1 MDKILRENQPKSLLR
16 ILQEK
21 NEYISAP
28 CNGNGTCGKCIVRYK
43 IGATEP
49 TKQDREFLS
58 EKQLEQ
64 GYRLACQS
72 YPMGEYVVEIPE
84 QEEMIEV
91 LSQWENQRT
100 EEIPKNTA
108 EDFAKACKT
117 ADGEGFTETRTP
129 ADVKASSGIQNKE
142 TVEGTA
148 EKTKN
153 AIYGICIDIGTT
165 TLAALLVNLKTEAD
179 CQTAVSVNHQRTYG
193 ADVLSRI
200 DTSNNGKKWE
210 IQRCIRQDLQKLIR
224 ELFQKEK
231 ITEQQIQKIVI
242 AGNTTMCHLLRGFS
256 CETLGVAPFLPVD
269 LSWMEGS
276 AADFLGMKELDT
288 KVVILPG
295 ISAFVGADIMAGIAK
310 MNMHRSEGYH
320 LLLDIGTNG
329 EMVLGNCRH
338 MYVTS
343 TSAGPAFEGGNISCG
358 MASIPGVI
366 SHVFMEKTGKA
377 GFQVIG
383 ETDGENKKQQAIG
396 ICGTGMIDLV
406 YELRE
411 HQMIDEHGTYSDP
424 YFDTGYE
431 LAGKVRFTQNDMR
444 ELQMA
449 KAAIR
454 AGVDILV
461 KKAGIT
467 FDEVDDCYLAG
478 GFGTKIDI
486 KKAAGI
492 GLIPKELEMKTI
504 PAGNTVLAGTK
515 EVLLGRI
522 SKEELEKI
530 QTMADV
536 INLAEE
542 NDFEEMYL
550 SYMDF

>member
-1 MDKILRENQPKSLLR
+1 MLICYFFKVKEKMIIDRSKQQKNLLEM
-16 ILQEK
+16 LQEK

-28 CNGNGTCGKCIVRYK
+28 CNGNGICGKCIVRYK
-43 IGATEP
+43 SGATEP

-72 YPMGEYVVEIPE
+72 YPTEEYKVEIPE
-84 QEEMIEV
+84 LEETIEV

-100 EEIPKNTA
+100 EEILKNTA
-108 EDFAKACKT
+108 
-117 ADGEGFTETRTP
+117 
-129 ADVKASSGIQNKE
+129 
-142 TVEGTA
+142 EGTA
-148 EKTKN
+148 EKTEN
-153 AIYGICIDIGTT
+153 ALYGICIDIGTT
-165 TLAALLVNLKTEAD
+165 TLAALLVNLETEAD
-179 CQTAVSVNHQRTYG
+179 CQTAVSVNHQRAYG
-193 ADVLSRI
+193 SDVLSRI
-200 DTSNNGKKWE
+200 SASNGGKKWE

-224 ELFQKEK
+224 ELLQKEK
-231 ITEQQIQKIVI
+231 ITEQQIQRIVI

-366 SHVFMEKTGKA
+366 SHVFMEETGKA

-411 HQMIDEHGTYSDP
+411 HQMIDEHGTYSDL
-424 YFDTGYE
+424 YFDTGYK
-431 LAGKVRFTQNDMR
+431 LAEKVKFTQNDIR

-467 FDEVDDCYLAG
+467 FDEVDNCYLAG

-530 QTMADV
+530 QTMAEV

-542 NDFEEMYL
+542 NDFEELYL

>member
-1 MDKILRENQPKSLLR
+1 MLICCFFKVKEKMIIDRSKQQKNLLEM
-16 ILQEK
+16 LQEK

-28 CNGNGTCGKCIVRYK
+28 CNGNGICGKCIVRYK
-43 IGATEP
+43 SGATEP

-72 YPMGEYVVEIPE
+72 YPTEEYKVEIPE
-84 QEEMIEV
+84 LEETIEV

-100 EEIPKNTA
+100 EEILKNTA
-108 EDFAKACKT
+108 
-117 ADGEGFTETRTP
+117 
-129 ADVKASSGIQNKE
+129 
-142 TVEGTA
+142 EGTA
-148 EKTKN
+148 EKTEN
-153 AIYGICIDIGTT
+153 ALYGICIDIGTT
-165 TLAALLVNLKTEAD
+165 TLAALLVNLETEAD
-179 CQTAVSVNHQRTYG
+179 CQTAVSVNHQRAYG
-193 ADVLSRI
+193 SDVLSRI
-200 DTSNNGKKWE
+200 SASNGGKKWE

-224 ELFQKEK
+224 ELLQKEK
-231 ITEQQIQKIVI
+231 ITEQQIQRIVI

-366 SHVFMEKTGKA
+366 SHVFMEETGKA

-383 ETDGENKKQQAIG
+383 EADGENKKKQQAIG

-406 YELRE
+406 YELRK
-411 HQMIDEHGTYSDP
+411 HQMIDEHGTYSDL

-431 LAGKVRFTQNDMR
+431 LAGKVKFTQNDIR
-444 ELQMA
+444 EIQMA

-461 KKAGIT
+461 KKAGIA

-486 KKAAGI
+486 TKAAGI
-492 GLIPKELEMKTI
+492 GLIPKELEVKTI
-504 PAGNTVLAGTK
+504 PVGNTVLAGTK

-522 SKEELEKI
+522 SKDELEKI

>member
-1 MDKILRENQPKSLLR
+1 MIIDRSKQQKNLLEM
-16 ILQEK
+16 LQEK

-28 CNGNGTCGKCIVRYK
+28 CNGNGICGKCIVRYK
-43 IGATEP
+43 RGATEP
-49 TKQDREFLS
+49 TRRDREVFS
-58 EKQLEQ
+58 EKQLED

-72 YPMGEYVVEIPE
+72 HPVGAYEVELPE
-84 QEEMIEV
+84 SEETIEV
-91 LSQWENQRT
+91 LSEWEKQQKPDT
-100 EEIPKNTA
+100 EGLTEADTQTPAEAKTSGGIQDKNTA
-108 EDFAKACKT
+108 
-117 ADGEGFTETRTP
+117 
-129 ADVKASSGIQNKE
+129 
-142 TVEGTA
+142 EGTA
-148 EKTKN
+148 EKTEN

-165 TLAALLVNLKTEAD
+165 TLAALLVNLETEAD
-179 CQTAVSVNHQRTYG
+179 CQTAVSVNHQRAYG
-193 ADVLSRI
+193 SDVLSRI
-200 DTSNNGKKWE
+200 SASNSGKKWE

-224 ELFQKEK
+224 ELLQKEK
-231 ITEQQIQKIVI
+231 ITEQQIQRIVI

-366 SHVFMEKTGKA
+366 SHVFMEETGKA

-411 HQMIDEHGTYSDP
+411 HQMIDEHGTYSDL

-431 LAGKVRFTQNDMR
+431 LAEKVKFTQNDIR

-449 KAAIR
+449 KAAIAVGQKTLLKA
-454 AGVDILV
+454 AGMEAWQV
-461 KKAGIT
+461 KK
-467 FDEVDDCYLAG
+467 VYLAG
-478 GFGTKIDI
+478 GMGTFLNVRAAVETGLVEKSFLPVA
-486 KKAAGI
+486 KAG
-492 GLIPKELEMKTI
+492 
-504 PAGNTVLAGTK
+504 GNTSLQGAVSYLKKTGQ
-515 EVLLGRI
+515 EQI
-522 SKEELEKI
+522 LEKDKLKEI
-530 QTMADV
+530 TEKMQVLMLADMPDFADAYISHMA
-536 INLAEE
+536 LTEFKA
-542 NDFEEMYL
+542 
-550 SYMDF
+550 

>member
-1 MDKILRENQPKSLLR
+1 MLICCFFKVKEKMIIDRSKQQKNLLEM
-16 ILQEK
+16 LQEK

-28 CNGNGTCGKCIVRYK
+28 CNGNGICGKCIVRYK
-43 IGATEP
+43 RGATEP
-49 TKQDREFLS
+49 TRRDREVFS
-58 EKQLEQ
+58 EKQLKD

-72 YPMGEYVVEIPE
+72 HPVGAYEVELPE
-84 QEEMIEV
+84 SEETIEV
-91 LSQWENQRT
+91 LSEWEKQQKPDT
-100 EEIPKNTA
+100 EGLTEADTQTPAEAKTSGGIQDKNTA
-108 EDFAKACKT
+108 
-117 ADGEGFTETRTP
+117 
-129 ADVKASSGIQNKE
+129 
-142 TVEGTA
+142 EGTA
-148 EKTKN
+148 EKTEN
-153 AIYGICIDIGTT
+153 ALYGICIDIGTT
-165 TLAALLVNLKTEAD
+165 TLAALLVNLETEAD
-179 CQTAVSVNHQRTYG
+179 CQTAVSVNHQRAYG
-193 ADVLSRI
+193 SDVLSRI
-200 DTSNNGKKWE
+200 SASNSGKKWE

-224 ELFQKEK
+224 ELLQKEK
-231 ITEQQIQKIVI
+231 ITEQQIQRIVI

-276 AADFLGMKELDT
+276 AADFLGMKELET

-310 MNMHRSEGYH
+310 MNMHRSEGYY

-329 EMVLGNCRH
+329 EMVLGNCHH

-366 SHVFMEKTGKA
+366 SHVFMEETGKT

-383 ETDGENKKQQAIG
+383 EADGENKKKQQAIG

-406 YELRE
+406 YELRK
-411 HQMIDEHGTYSDP
+411 HQMIDEHGTYSDL

-431 LAGKVRFTQNDMR
+431 LAGKVKFTQNDIR
-444 ELQMA
+444 EIQIA

-461 KKAGIT
+461 KKAGIA
-467 FDEVDDCYLAG
+467 FDEVDNCYLAG

-486 KKAAGI
+486 TKAAGI

-504 PAGNTVLAGTK
+504 PVGNTVLAGTK

-522 SKEELEKI
+522 SKDELEKI

-542 NDFEEMYL
+542 NDFEELYL

>member
-1 MDKILRENQPKSLLR
+1 MLICCFFKVKEKMIIDRSKQQKNLLEM
-16 ILQEK
+16 LQEK

-28 CNGNGTCGKCIVRYK
+28 CNGNGICGKCIVRYK
-43 IGATEP
+43 SGATEP

-72 YPMGEYVVEIPE
+72 YPTEEYKVEIPE
-84 QEEMIEV
+84 LEETIEV

-100 EEIPKNTA
+100 EEILKNTA
-108 EDFAKACKT
+108 
-117 ADGEGFTETRTP
+117 
-129 ADVKASSGIQNKE
+129 
-142 TVEGTA
+142 EGTA
-148 EKTKN
+148 EKTEN
-153 AIYGICIDIGTT
+153 ALYGICIDIGTT
-165 TLAALLVNLKTEAD
+165 TLAALLVNLETEAD
-179 CQTAVSVNHQRTYG
+179 CQTAVSVNHQRAYG
-193 ADVLSRI
+193 SDVLSRI
-200 DTSNNGKKWE
+200 SASNGGKKWE

-224 ELFQKEK
+224 ELLQKEK
-231 ITEQQIQKIVI
+231 ITEQQIQRIVI

-358 MASIPGVI
+358 MAGIPGVI
-366 SHVFMEKTGKA
+366 SHVFMEETGKA

-383 ETDGENKKQQAIG
+383 EADGENKKQQAIG

-411 HQMIDEHGTYSDP
+411 HQMIDEHGTYSDL

-431 LAGKVRFTQNDMR
+431 LAEKVKFTQNDIR

-467 FDEVDDCYLAG
+467 FDEVDNCYLAG

-515 EVLLGRI
+515 EVLLSRI

>member
-1 MDKILRENQPKSLLR
+1 MLICCFFKVKEKMIIDRSKQQKNLLEM
-16 ILQEK
+16 LQEK

-28 CNGNGTCGKCIVRYK
+28 CNGNGICGKCIVRYK
-43 IGATEP
+43 SGATEP

-72 YPMGEYVVEIPE
+72 YPTEEYKVEIPE
-84 QEEMIEV
+84 LEETIEV

-100 EEIPKNTA
+100 EEILKNTA
-108 EDFAKACKT
+108 
-117 ADGEGFTETRTP
+117 
-129 ADVKASSGIQNKE
+129 
-142 TVEGTA
+142 EGTA
-148 EKTKN
+148 EKTEN
-153 AIYGICIDIGTT
+153 ALYGICIDIGTT
-165 TLAALLVNLKTEAD
+165 TLAALLVNLETEAD
-179 CQTAVSVNHQRTYG
+179 CQTAVSVNHQRAYG
-193 ADVLSRI
+193 SDVLSRI
-200 DTSNNGKKWE
+200 SASNGGKKWE

-224 ELFQKEK
+224 ELLQKEK
-231 ITEQQIQKIVI
+231 ITEQQIQRIVI

-276 AADFLGMKELDT
+276 AAEFSGMKEWDA

-366 SHVFMEKTGKA
+366 SHVFMEETGKA

-411 HQMIDEHGTYSDP
+411 HQMIDEHGTYSDL

-431 LAGKVRFTQNDMR
+431 LAEKVKFTQNDIR

-467 FDEVDDCYLAG
+467 FDEVDNCYLAG

-492 GLIPKELEMKTI
+492 GLIPKELEVKTI

-530 QTMADV
+530 QTMAEV

-542 NDFEEMYL
+542 NDFEELYL

>member
-1 MDKILRENQPKSLLR
+1 MDRILRENQPKSLLR

-28 CNGNGTCGKCIVRYK
+28 CNGNGTCGKCVVRFQS
-43 IGATEP
+43 GATEP
-49 TKQDREFLS
+49 SVRDREIFS
-58 EKQLEQ
+58 EKQLEE

-72 YPMGEYVVEIPE
+72 YPTGVYEIEIP
-84 QEEMIEV
+84 QKEEEIEV
-91 LSQWENQRT
+91 LSGWEEK
-100 EEIPKNTA
+100 EETLRECRKA
-108 EDFAKACKT
+108 ENSTHGRNC
-117 ADGEGFTETRTP
+117 
-129 ADVKASSGIQNKE
+129 
-142 TVEGTA
+142 A
-148 EKTKN
+148 ERSEQ
-153 AIYGICIDIGTT
+153 AGYGICIDIGTT

-179 CQTAVSVNHQRTYG
+179 CQTAVSVNHQRAYG
-193 ADVLSRI
+193 SDVLSRI
-200 DTSNNGKKWE
+200 AASNGGKKWE

-224 ELFQKEK
+224 ELLQKEK
-231 ITEQQIQKIVI
+231 ITEQQIQRIVI

-366 SHVFMEKTGKA
+366 SHVFMEETGKA

-383 ETDGENKKQQAIG
+383 ETEGENQKKQQAIG
-396 ICGTGMIDLV
+396 ICGTGMIDLA
-406 YELRE
+406 YELRK

-542 NDFEEMYL
+542 NDFEELYL

>member
-1 MDKILRENQPKSLLR
+1 MLICCFFKVKEKMIIDRSKQQKNLLEM
-16 ILQEK
+16 LQEK

-28 CNGNGTCGKCIVRYK
+28 CNGNGICGKCIVRYK
-43 IGATEP
+43 SGATEP

-72 YPMGEYVVEIPE
+72 YPTEEYKVEIPE
-84 QEEMIEV
+84 LEETIEV

-100 EEIPKNTA
+100 EEILKNTA
-108 EDFAKACKT
+108 
-117 ADGEGFTETRTP
+117 
-129 ADVKASSGIQNKE
+129 
-142 TVEGTA
+142 EGTA
-148 EKTKN
+148 EKTEN
-153 AIYGICIDIGTT
+153 ALYGICIDIGTT
-165 TLAALLVNLKTEAD
+165 TLAALLVNLETEAD
-179 CQTAVSVNHQRTYG
+179 CQTAVSVNHQRAYG
-193 ADVLSRI
+193 SDVLSRI
-200 DTSNNGKKWE
+200 SASNSGKKWE

-224 ELFQKEK
+224 ELLQKEK
-231 ITEQQIQKIVI
+231 ITEQQIKRIVI

-358 MASIPGVI
+358 MAGIPGVI
-366 SHVFMEKTGKA
+366 SHVFMEETGKA

-383 ETDGENKKQQAIG
+383 EADGENKKKQQAIG

-406 YELRE
+406 YELRK
-411 HQMIDEHGTYSDP
+411 HQMIDEHGTYSDL

-431 LAGKVRFTQNDMR
+431 LAEKVKFTQNDIR

-461 KKAGIT
+461 KKAGIA
-467 FDEVDDCYLAG
+467 FDEVDNCYLAG

-515 EVLLGRI
+515 EVLLSRI

-542 NDFEEMYL
+542 NDFEELYL

>member
-1 MDKILRENQPKSLLR
+1 MLICCFFKVKEKMIIDRSKQQKNLLEM
-16 ILQEK
+16 LQEK

-28 CNGNGTCGKCIVRYK
+28 CNGNGICGKCIVRYK
-43 IGATEP
+43 SGATEP

-72 YPMGEYVVEIPE
+72 YPTEEYKVEIPE
-84 QEEMIEV
+84 LEETIEV

-100 EEIPKNTA
+100 EEILKNTA
-108 EDFAKACKT
+108 
-117 ADGEGFTETRTP
+117 
-129 ADVKASSGIQNKE
+129 
-142 TVEGTA
+142 EGTA
-148 EKTKN
+148 EKTEN

-193 ADVLSRI
+193 ADVISRI
-200 DTSNNGKKWE
+200 DASNNGKKWE
-210 IQRCIRQDLQKLIR
+210 MQRCIRQDLQKLVG
-224 ELFQKEK
+224 ELAEKEG
-231 ITEQQIQKIVI
+231 IHVAQIQRIVI

-358 MASIPGVI
+358 MAGIPGVI
-366 SHVFMEKTGKA
+366 SHVFMEETGKA

-383 ETDGENKKQQAIG
+383 EADGENKKKQQAIG

-406 YELRE
+406 YELRK
-411 HQMIDEHGTYSDP
+411 HQMIDEHGTYSDL

-431 LAGKVRFTQNDMR
+431 LAGKVKFTQNDIR
-444 ELQMA
+444 EIQMA

-461 KKAGIT
+461 KKAGIA

-486 KKAAGI
+486 TKAAGI
-492 GLIPKELEMKTI
+492 GLIPKELEVKTI
-504 PAGNTVLAGTK
+504 PVGNTVLAGTK
-515 EVLLGRI
+515 EVFLGRI

-542 NDFEEMYL
+542 NDFEELYL

>member
-1 MDKILRENQPKSLLR
+1 MIIDRSKQQKNLLEM
-16 ILQEK
+16 LQEK

-28 CNGNGTCGKCIVRYK
+28 CNGNGICGKCIVRYK
-43 IGATEP
+43 SGATEP

-72 YPMGEYVVEIPE
+72 YPTEEYKVEIPE
-84 QEEMIEV
+84 LEETIEV

-100 EEIPKNTA
+100 EEILKNTA
-108 EDFAKACKT
+108 
-117 ADGEGFTETRTP
+117 
-129 ADVKASSGIQNKE
+129 
-142 TVEGTA
+142 EGTA
-148 EKTKN
+148 EKTEN
-153 AIYGICIDIGTT
+153 ALYGICIDIGTT
-165 TLAALLVNLKTEAD
+165 TLAALLVNLETEAD
-179 CQTAVSVNHQRTYG
+179 CQTAVSVNHQRAYG
-193 ADVLSRI
+193 SDVLSRI
-200 DTSNNGKKWE
+200 SASNSGKKWE

-224 ELFQKEK
+224 ELLQKEK
-231 ITEQQIQKIVI
+231 ITEQQIQRIVI

-366 SHVFMEKTGKA
+366 SHVFMEETGKA

-411 HQMIDEHGTYSDP
+411 HQMIDEHGTYSDL

-431 LAGKVRFTQNDMR
+431 LAEKVKFTQNDIR

-461 KKAGIT
+461 KKAGIA
-467 FDEVDDCYLAG
+467 FDEVDNCYLAG

-522 SKEELEKI
+522 SKE
-530 QTMADV
+530 
-536 INLAEE
+536 
-542 NDFEEMYL
+542 
-550 SYMDF
+550 

>member
-1 MDKILRENQPKSLLR
+1 MIIDRSKQQKNLLEM
-16 ILQEK
+16 LQEK

-28 CNGNGTCGKCIVRYK
+28 CNGNGICGKCIVRYK
-43 IGATEP
+43 SGATEP

-72 YPMGEYVVEIPE
+72 YPTEEYKVEIPE
-84 QEEMIEV
+84 LEETIEV

-100 EEIPKNTA
+100 EEILKNTA
-108 EDFAKACKT
+108 
-117 ADGEGFTETRTP
+117 
-129 ADVKASSGIQNKE
+129 
-142 TVEGTA
+142 EGTA
-148 EKTKN
+148 EKTEN
-153 AIYGICIDIGTT
+153 ALYGICIDIGTT
-165 TLAALLVNLKTEAD
+165 TLAALLVNLETEAD
-179 CQTAVSVNHQRTYG
+179 CQTAVSVNHQRAYG
-193 ADVLSRI
+193 SDVLSRI
-200 DTSNNGKKWE
+200 SASNSGKKWE

-224 ELFQKEK
+224 ELLQKEK
-231 ITEQQIQKIVI
+231 ITEQQIQRIVI

-366 SHVFMEKTGKA
+366 SHVFMEETGKA

-411 HQMIDEHGTYSDP
+411 HQMIDEHGTYSDL

-431 LAGKVRFTQNDMR
+431 LAEKVKFTQNDIR

-461 KKAGIT
+461 KKAGNT
-467 FDEVDDCYLAG
+467 FDEVDNSYLAG

-504 PAGNTVLAGTK
+504 PDGNTVLAGTK
-515 EVLLGRI
+515 EVLLG
-522 SKEELEKI
+522 
-530 QTMADV
+530 
-536 INLAEE
+536 
-542 NDFEEMYL
+542 
-550 SYMDF
+550 

>member
-1 MDKILRENQPKSLLR
+1 MLICCFFKVKEKMIIDRSKQQKNLLEM
-16 ILQEK
+16 LQEK

-28 CNGNGTCGKCIVRYK
+28 CNGNGICGKCIVRYK
-43 IGATEP
+43 SGATEP

-72 YPMGEYVVEIPE
+72 YPTEEYKVEIPE
-84 QEEMIEV
+84 LEETIEV

-100 EEIPKNTA
+100 EEILKNTA
-108 EDFAKACKT
+108 
-117 ADGEGFTETRTP
+117 
-129 ADVKASSGIQNKE
+129 
-142 TVEGTA
+142 EGTA
-148 EKTKN
+148 EKTEN
-153 AIYGICIDIGTT
+153 ALYGICIDIGTT
-165 TLAALLVNLKTEAD
+165 TLAALLVNLETEAD
-179 CQTAVSVNHQRTYG
+179 CQTAVSVNHQRAYG
-193 ADVLSRI
+193 SDVLSRI
-200 DTSNNGKKWE
+200 SASNSGKKWE

-224 ELFQKEK
+224 ELLQKEK
-231 ITEQQIQKIVI
+231 ITEQQIQRIVI

-329 EMVLGNCRH
+329 EMVLGNYRH

-358 MASIPGVI
+358 MAGIPGVI
-366 SHVFMEKTGKA
+366 SHVFMEETGKA

-411 HQMIDEHGTYSDP
+411 HQMIDEHGTYSDL

-431 LAGKVRFTQNDMR
+431 LAEKVKFTQNDIR

-467 FDEVDDCYLAG
+467 FDEVDNCYLAG

-542 NDFEEMYL
+542 NDFEELYL

>member
-1 MDKILRENQPKSLLR
+1 MLICCFFKVKEKMIIDRSKQQKNLLEM
-16 ILQEK
+16 LQEK

-28 CNGNGTCGKCIVRYK
+28 CNGNGICGKCIVRYK
-43 IGATEP
+43 RGATEP

-72 YPMGEYVVEIPE
+72 YPTEEYKVEIPE
-84 QEEMIEV
+84 LEETIEV

-100 EEIPKNTA
+100 EEILKNTA
-108 EDFAKACKT
+108 
-117 ADGEGFTETRTP
+117 
-129 ADVKASSGIQNKE
+129 
-142 TVEGTA
+142 EGTA
-148 EKTKN
+148 EKTEN
-153 AIYGICIDIGTT
+153 ALYGICIDIGTT
-165 TLAALLVNLKTEAD
+165 TLAALLVNLETEAD
-179 CQTAVSVNHQRTYG
+179 CQTAVSVNHQRAYG
-193 ADVLSRI
+193 SDVLSRI
-200 DTSNNGKKWE
+200 SASNSGKKWE

-224 ELFQKEK
+224 ELLQKEK
-231 ITEQQIQKIVI
+231 ITEQQIQRIVI

-366 SHVFMEKTGKA
+366 SHVFMEETGKA

-411 HQMIDEHGTYSDP
+411 HQMIDEHGTYSDL

-431 LAGKVRFTQNDMR
+431 LAEKVKFTQNDIR

-461 KKAGIT
+461 KKAGIA
-467 FDEVDDCYLAG
+467 FDEVDNCYLAG

-515 EVLLGRI
+515 EVLLSRI

-542 NDFEEMYL
+542 NDFEELYL

>member
-1 MDKILRENQPKSLLR
+1 MLICCFFKVKEKMIIDRSKQQKNLLEM
-16 ILQEK
+16 LQEK

-28 CNGNGTCGKCIVRYK
+28 CNGNGICGKCIVRYK
-43 IGATEP
+43 SGATEP

-72 YPMGEYVVEIPE
+72 YPTEEYKVEIPE
-84 QEEMIEV
+84 LEETIEV

-100 EEIPKNTA
+100 EEILKNTA
-108 EDFAKACKT
+108 
-117 ADGEGFTETRTP
+117 
-129 ADVKASSGIQNKE
+129 
-142 TVEGTA
+142 EGTA
-148 EKTKN
+148 EKTEN
-153 AIYGICIDIGTT
+153 ALYGICIDIGTT
-165 TLAALLVNLKTEAD
+165 TLAALLVNLETEAD
-179 CQTAVSVNHQRTYG
+179 CQTAVSVNHQRAYG
-193 ADVLSRI
+193 SDVLSRI
-200 DTSNNGKKWE
+200 SASNGGKKWE

-224 ELFQKEK
+224 DLLQKEK
-231 ITEQQIQKIVI
+231 ITEQQIQRIVI

-358 MASIPGVI
+358 MAGIPGVI
-366 SHVFMEKTGKA
+366 SHVFMEETGKA

-383 ETDGENKKQQAIG
+383 EADGENKKKQQAIG

-406 YELRE
+406 YELRK
-411 HQMIDEHGTYSDP
+411 HQMIDEHGTYSDL

-431 LAGKVRFTQNDMR
+431 LAGKVKFTQNDIR
-444 ELQMA
+444 EIQMA

-461 KKAGIT
+461 KKAGIA

-486 KKAAGI
+486 TKAAGI
-492 GLIPKELEMKTI
+492 GLIPKELEVKTI
-504 PAGNTVLAGTK
+504 PVGNTVLAGTK

-522 SKEELEKI
+522 SKDELEKI

-542 NDFEEMYL
+542 NDFEELYL

>member
-1 MDKILRENQPKSLLR
+1 MLICCFFKVKEKMIIDRSKQQKNLLEM
-16 ILQEK
+16 LQEK

-28 CNGNGTCGKCIVRYK
+28 CNGNGICGKCIVRYK
-43 IGATEP
+43 SGATEP

-72 YPMGEYVVEIPE
+72 YPTEEYKVEIPE
-84 QEEMIEV
+84 LEETIEV

-100 EEIPKNTA
+100 EEILKNTA
-108 EDFAKACKT
+108 
-117 ADGEGFTETRTP
+117 
-129 ADVKASSGIQNKE
+129 
-142 TVEGTA
+142 EGTA
-148 EKTKN
+148 EKTEN
-153 AIYGICIDIGTT
+153 ALYGICIDIGTT
-165 TLAALLVNLKTEAD
+165 TLAALLVNLETEAD
-179 CQTAVSVNHQRTYG
+179 CQTAVSVNHQRAYG
-193 ADVLSRI
+193 SDVLSRI
-200 DTSNNGKKWE
+200 SASNGGKKWE

-224 ELFQKEK
+224 ELLQKEK
-231 ITEQQIQKIVI
+231 ITEQQIQRIVI

-358 MASIPGVI
+358 MAGIPGVI
-366 SHVFMEKTGKA
+366 SHVFMEETGKA

-383 ETDGENKKQQAIG
+383 EADGENKKKQQAIG

-406 YELRE
+406 YELRK
-411 HQMIDEHGTYSDP
+411 HQMIDEHGTYSDL

-431 LAGKVRFTQNDMR
+431 LAEKVKFTQNDIR

-467 FDEVDDCYLAG
+467 FDEVDNCYLAG

-504 PAGNTVLAGTK
+504 PVGNTVLAGTK

-522 SKEELEKI
+522 SKDELEKI

-542 NDFEEMYL
+542 NDFEELYL

>member
-1 MDKILRENQPKSLLR
+1 MLICCFFKVKEKMIIDRSKQQKNLLEM
-16 ILQEK
+16 LQEK

-28 CNGNGTCGKCIVRYK
+28 CNGNGICGKCIVRYK
-43 IGATEP
+43 SGATEP

-72 YPMGEYVVEIPE
+72 YPTEEYKVEIPE
-84 QEEMIEV
+84 LEETIEV

-100 EEIPKNTA
+100 EEILKNTA
-108 EDFAKACKT
+108 
-117 ADGEGFTETRTP
+117 
-129 ADVKASSGIQNKE
+129 
-142 TVEGTA
+142 EGTA
-148 EKTKN
+148 EKTEN
-153 AIYGICIDIGTT
+153 ALYGICIDIGTT
-165 TLAALLVNLKTEAD
+165 TLAALLVNLETEAD
-179 CQTAVSVNHQRTYG
+179 CQTAVSVNHQRAYG
-193 ADVLSRI
+193 SDVLSRI
-200 DTSNNGKKWE
+200 SASNGGKKWE

-224 ELFQKEK
+224 ELLQKEK
-231 ITEQQIQKIVI
+231 ITEQQIQRIVI

-366 SHVFMEKTGKA
+366 SHVFMEETGKA

-411 HQMIDEHGTYSDP
+411 HQMIDEHGTYSDL

-431 LAGKVRFTQNDMR
+431 LAEKVKFTQNDIR

-515 EVLLGRI
+515 EVLLGKI

>member
-1 MDKILRENQPKSLLR
+1 MLICCFFKVKEKMIIDRSKQQKNLLEM
-16 ILQEK
+16 LQEK

-28 CNGNGTCGKCIVRYK
+28 CNGNGICGKCIVRYK
-43 IGATEP
+43 SGATEP

-72 YPMGEYVVEIPE
+72 YPTEEYKVEIPE
-84 QEEMIEV
+84 LEETIEV

-100 EEIPKNTA
+100 EEILKNTA
-108 EDFAKACKT
+108 
-117 ADGEGFTETRTP
+117 
-129 ADVKASSGIQNKE
+129 
-142 TVEGTA
+142 EGTA
-148 EKTKN
+148 EKTEN
-153 AIYGICIDIGTT
+153 TLYGICIDIGTT
-165 TLAALLVNLKTEAD
+165 TLAALLVNLETEAD
-179 CQTAVSVNHQRTYG
+179 CQTAVSVNHQRAYG
-193 ADVLSRI
+193 SDVLSRI
-200 DTSNNGKKWE
+200 SASNSGKKWE

-224 ELFQKEK
+224 ELLQKEK
-231 ITEQQIQKIVI
+231 ITEQQIQRIVI

-358 MASIPGVI
+358 MAGIPGVI
-366 SHVFMEKTGKA
+366 SHVFMEETGKA

-383 ETDGENKKQQAIG
+383 EADGENKKKQQAIG

-406 YELRE
+406 YELRK
-411 HQMIDEHGTYSDP
+411 HQMIDEHGTYSDL

-431 LAGKVRFTQNDMR
+431 LAGKVKFTQNDIR
-444 ELQMA
+444 EIQMA

-454 AGVDILV
+454 VGVDILV
-461 KKAGIT
+461 KKAGIA

-486 KKAAGI
+486 TKAAGI
-492 GLIPKELEMKTI
+492 GLIPKELEVKTI
-504 PAGNTVLAGTK
+504 PVGNTVLAGTK

-522 SKEELEKI
+522 SKDELEKI

-542 NDFEEMYL
+542 NDFEELYL

>member
-1 MDKILRENQPKSLLR
+1 MLIFQGKGKMIIDRSKQQKNLLEM
-16 ILQEK
+16 LQEK

-28 CNGNGTCGKCIVRYK
+28 CNGNGICGKCIVRYK
-43 IGATEP
+43 RGATEP
-49 TKQDREFLS
+49 TRRDREVFS
-58 EKQLEQ
+58 EKQLED

-72 YPMGEYVVEIPE
+72 HPVGAYEVELPE
-84 QEEMIEV
+84 SEETIEV
-91 LSQWENQRT
+91 LSEWEKQQKPDT
-100 EEIPKNTA
+100 EGLTEAYTQTPA
-108 EDFAKACKT
+108 EAKTSGGIQDKKT
-117 ADGEGFTETRTP
+117 A
-129 ADVKASSGIQNKE
+129 
-142 TVEGTA
+142 EGTA
-148 EKTKN
+148 EKTEN

-179 CQTAVSVNHQRTYG
+179 CQTAVSVNHQRAYG
-193 ADVLSRI
+193 SDVLSRI
-200 DTSNNGKKWE
+200 SASNGGKKWE

-224 ELFQKEK
+224 ELLQKEK
-231 ITEQQIQKIVI
+231 ITEQQIQRIVI

-366 SHVFMEKTGKA
+366 SHVFMEETGKT

-383 ETDGENKKQQAIG
+383 EADGENKKKQQAIG

-406 YELRE
+406 YELRK
-411 HQMIDEHGTYSDP
+411 HQMIDEHGTYSDL

-431 LAGKVRFTQNDMR
+431 LAGKVKFTQYDIR
-444 ELQMA
+444 EIQMA

-461 KKAGIT
+461 KKAGIA

-486 KKAAGI
+486 TKAAGI

-504 PAGNTVLAGTK
+504 PVGNTVLAGTK

-522 SKEELEKI
+522 SKDELEKI

-542 NDFEEMYL
+542 NDFEELYL

>member
-1 MDKILRENQPKSLLR
+1 MKKTFQEEQQKNLLEM
-16 ILQEK
+16 LQEK

-28 CNGNGTCGKCIVRYK
+28 CNGNGICGKCVVQYK
-43 IGATEP
+43 RGATEP
-49 TKQDREFLS
+49 TRRDREVFS
-58 EKQLEQ
+58 EKQLED

-72 YPMGEYVVEIPE
+72 YPAGAYEVEIPE
-84 QEEMIEV
+84 SEETIEV
-91 LSQWENQRT
+91 LSEWGKQQKTDT
-100 EEIPKNTA
+100 EELTEADTQTPA
-108 EDFAKACKT
+108 EAKISGGIQDKKT
-117 ADGEGFTETRTP
+117 A
-129 ADVKASSGIQNKE
+129 
-142 TVEGTA
+142 EGTA
-148 EKTKN
+148 EKTEN
-153 AIYGICIDIGTT
+153 ALYGICIDIGTT
-165 TLAALLVNLKTEAD
+165 TLAALLVNLETEAD
-179 CQTAVSVNHQRTYG
+179 CQTAVSVNHQRAYG
-193 ADVLSRI
+193 SDVLSRI
-200 DTSNNGKKWE
+200 SASNGGKKWE

-224 ELFQKEK
+224 ELLQKEK
-231 ITEQQIQKIVI
+231 ITEQQIQRIVI

-366 SHVFMEKTGKA
+366 SHVFMEETGKT

-383 ETDGENKKQQAIG
+383 EADGENKKKQQAIG

-406 YELRE
+406 YELRK
-411 HQMIDEHGTYSDP
+411 HQMIDEHGTYSDL

-431 LAGKVRFTQNDMR
+431 LAGKVKFTQNDIR
-444 ELQMA
+444 EIQMA

-461 KKAGIT
+461 KKAGIA

-486 KKAAGI
+486 TKAAGI
-492 GLIPKELEMKTI
+492 GLIPKELEVKTI
-504 PAGNTVLAGTK
+504 PVGNTVLAGTK

-522 SKEELEKI
+522 SKDELEKI

-542 NDFEEMYL
+542 NDFEELYL

>member
-1 MDKILRENQPKSLLR
+1 MIIDRSKQQKNLLEM
-16 ILQEK
+16 LQEK

-28 CNGNGTCGKCIVRYK
+28 CNGNGICGKCIVRYK
-43 IGATEP
+43 SGATEP

-72 YPMGEYVVEIPE
+72 YPTEEYKVEIPE
-84 QEEMIEV
+84 LEETIEV

-100 EEIPKNTA
+100 EEILKNTA
-108 EDFAKACKT
+108 
-117 ADGEGFTETRTP
+117 
-129 ADVKASSGIQNKE
+129 
-142 TVEGTA
+142 EGTA
-148 EKTKN
+148 EKTEN
-153 AIYGICIDIGTT
+153 ALYGICIDIGTT

-193 ADVLSRI
+193 ADVISRI
-200 DTSNNGKKWE
+200 DASNNGKKWE
-210 IQRCIRQDLQKLIR
+210 MQRCIRQDLQKLVGELAEKEGIR
-224 ELFQKEK
+224 VA
-231 ITEQQIQKIVI
+231 QIQRIVI

-269 LSWMEGS
+269 LSWMGGS

-366 SHVFMEKTGKA
+366 SHVFMEETGKA

-411 HQMIDEHGTYSDP
+411 HQMIAEHGTYSDL
-424 YFDTGYE
+424 YIDTGYE
-431 LAGKVRFTQNDMR
+431 LAEKVKITQNAIR

-454 AGVDILV
+454 AGVDIIV
-461 KKAGIT
+461 KKAGIA
-467 FDEVDDCYLAG
+467 FDEVDNCYLAG

-504 PAGNTVLAGTK
+504 PAGNAVLAGTK
-515 EVLLGRI
+515 EVLL
-522 SKEELEKI
+522 S
-530 QTMADV
+530 
-536 INLAEE
+536 
-542 NDFEEMYL
+542 
-550 SYMDF
+550 

>member
-1 MDKILRENQPKSLLR
+1 MLICCFFKVKEKMIIDRSKQQKNLLEM
-16 ILQEK
+16 LQEK

-28 CNGNGTCGKCIVRYK
+28 CNGNGICGKCIVRYK
-43 IGATEP
+43 SGATEP

-72 YPMGEYVVEIPE
+72 YPTEEYKVEIPE
-84 QEEMIEV
+84 LEETIEV

-100 EEIPKNTA
+100 EEILKNTA
-108 EDFAKACKT
+108 
-117 ADGEGFTETRTP
+117 
-129 ADVKASSGIQNKE
+129 
-142 TVEGTA
+142 EGTA
-148 EKTKN
+148 EKTEN
-153 AIYGICIDIGTT
+153 ALYGICIDIGTT
-165 TLAALLVNLKTEAD
+165 TLAALLVNLETEAD

-193 ADVLSRI
+193 SDVLSRI
-200 DTSNNGKKWE
+200 SASNGGKKWE

-224 ELFQKEK
+224 ELLQKEK
-231 ITEQQIQKIVI
+231 ITEQQIQRIVI

-366 SHVFMEKTGKA
+366 SHVFMEETGKA
-377 GFQVIG
+377 GFQMIS

-406 YELRE
+406 YELRK
-411 HQMIDEHGTYSDP
+411 HQMIDEHGTYSDL

-431 LAGKVRFTQNDMR
+431 LAEKVKFTQNDIR

-530 QTMADV
+530 QTMAEV

-542 NDFEEMYL
+542 NDFEELYL

>member
-1 MDKILRENQPKSLLR
+1 MLICCFFKVKEKMIIDRSKQQKNLLEM
-16 ILQEK
+16 LQEK

-28 CNGNGTCGKCIVRYK
+28 CNGNGICGKCIVRYK
-43 IGATEP
+43 SGATEP

-72 YPMGEYVVEIPE
+72 YPTEEYKVEIPE
-84 QEEMIEV
+84 LEETIEV

-100 EEIPKNTA
+100 EEILKNTA
-108 EDFAKACKT
+108 
-117 ADGEGFTETRTP
+117 
-129 ADVKASSGIQNKE
+129 
-142 TVEGTA
+142 EGTA
-148 EKTKN
+148 EKTEN
-153 AIYGICIDIGTT
+153 ALYGICIDIGTT
-165 TLAALLVNLKTEAD
+165 TLAALLVNLETEAD
-179 CQTAVSVNHQRTYG
+179 CQTAVSVNHQRAYG
-193 ADVLSRI
+193 SDVLSRI
-200 DTSNNGKKWE
+200 SASNGGKKWE

-224 ELFQKEK
+224 ELLQKEK
-231 ITEQQIQKIVI
+231 ITEQQIQRIVI

-358 MASIPGVI
+358 MAGIPGVI
-366 SHVFMEKTGKA
+366 SHVFMEETGKA

-383 ETDGENKKQQAIG
+383 EADGENKKKQQAIG

-406 YELRE
+406 YELRK
-411 HQMIDEHGTYSDP
+411 HQMIDEHGTYSDL

-431 LAGKVRFTQNDMR
+431 LAGKVKFTQNDIR
-444 ELQMA
+444 EIQMA

-461 KKAGIT
+461 KKAGIA

-486 KKAAGI
+486 TKAAGI
-492 GLIPKELEMKTI
+492 GLIPKELEVKTI
-504 PAGNTVLAGTK
+504 PVGNTVLAGTK

-522 SKEELEKI
+522 SKDELEKI

-550 SYMDF
+550 SLSLIHISEPTRH

>member
-1 MDKILRENQPKSLLR
+1 MLICCFFKVKEKMIIDRSKQQKNLLEM
-16 ILQEK
+16 LQEK

-28 CNGNGTCGKCIVRYK
+28 CNGNGICGKCIVRYK
-43 IGATEP
+43 SGATEP

-72 YPMGEYVVEIPE
+72 YPTEEYKVEIPE
-84 QEEMIEV
+84 LEETIEV

-100 EEIPKNTA
+100 EEILKNTA
-108 EDFAKACKT
+108 
-117 ADGEGFTETRTP
+117 
-129 ADVKASSGIQNKE
+129 
-142 TVEGTA
+142 EGTA
-148 EKTKN
+148 EKTEN

-165 TLAALLVNLKTEAD
+165 TLAALLVNLETEAD
-179 CQTAVSVNHQRTYG
+179 CQTAVSVNHQRAYG
-193 ADVLSRI
+193 SDVLSRI
-200 DTSNNGKKWE
+200 SASNSGKKWE

-224 ELFQKEK
+224 ELLQKEK
-231 ITEQQIQKIVI
+231 ITEQQIQRIVI

-358 MASIPGVI
+358 MAGIPGVI
-366 SHVFMEKTGKA
+366 SHVFMEETGKA

-383 ETDGENKKQQAIG
+383 EADGENKKKQQAIG

-406 YELRE
+406 YELRK
-411 HQMIDEHGTYSDP
+411 HQMIDEHGTYSDL

-431 LAGKVRFTQNDMR
+431 LAEKVKFTQNDIR

-461 KKAGIT
+461 KKAGIA
-467 FDEVDDCYLAG
+467 FDEVDNCYLAG

-515 EVLLGRI
+515 EVLLSRI

-542 NDFEEMYL
+542 NDFEELYL

>member
-1 MDKILRENQPKSLLR
+1 MLICCFFKVKEKMIIDRSKQQKNLLEM
-16 ILQEK
+16 LQEK

-28 CNGNGTCGKCIVRYK
+28 CNGNGICGKCIVRYK
-43 IGATEP
+43 RGATEP

-72 YPMGEYVVEIPE
+72 YPTEEYKVEIPE
-84 QEEMIEV
+84 LEETIEV

-100 EEIPKNTA
+100 EEILKNTA
-108 EDFAKACKT
+108 
-117 ADGEGFTETRTP
+117 
-129 ADVKASSGIQNKE
+129 
-142 TVEGTA
+142 EGTA
-148 EKTKN
+148 EKTEN
-153 AIYGICIDIGTT
+153 ALYGICIDIGTT
-165 TLAALLVNLKTEAD
+165 TLAALLVNLETEAD
-179 CQTAVSVNHQRTYG
+179 CQTAVSVNHQRAYG
-193 ADVLSRI
+193 SDVLSRI
-200 DTSNNGKKWE
+200 SASNSGKKWE

-224 ELFQKEK
+224 ELLQKEK
-231 ITEQQIQKIVI
+231 ITEQQIKRIVI

-366 SHVFMEKTGKA
+366 SHVFMEETGKA

-411 HQMIDEHGTYSDP
+411 HQMIDEHGTYSDL

-431 LAGKVRFTQNDMR
+431 LAEKVKFTQNDIR

-461 KKAGIT
+461 KKAGIA
-467 FDEVDDCYLAG
+467 FDEVDNCYLAG

-515 EVLLGRI
+515 EVLLSRI

-542 NDFEEMYL
+542 NDFEELYL

>member
-1 MDKILRENQPKSLLR
+1 MLICCFFKVKEKMIIDRSKQQKNLLEM
-16 ILQEK
+16 LQEK

-28 CNGNGTCGKCIVRYK
+28 CNGNGICGKCIVRYK
-43 IGATEP
+43 SGATEP

-72 YPMGEYVVEIPE
+72 YPTEEYKVEIPE
-84 QEEMIEV
+84 LEETIEV

-100 EEIPKNTA
+100 EEILKNTA
-108 EDFAKACKT
+108 
-117 ADGEGFTETRTP
+117 
-129 ADVKASSGIQNKE
+129 
-142 TVEGTA
+142 EGTA
-148 EKTKN
+148 EKTEN
-153 AIYGICIDIGTT
+153 ALYGICIDIGTT
-165 TLAALLVNLKTEAD
+165 TLAALLVNLETEAD
-179 CQTAVSVNHQRTYG
+179 CQTAVSVNHQRAYG
-193 ADVLSRI
+193 SDVLSRI
-200 DTSNNGKKWE
+200 SASNSGKKWE

-224 ELFQKEK
+224 ELLQKEK
-231 ITEQQIQKIVI
+231 ITEQQIQRIVI
-242 AGNTTMCHLLRGFS
+242 AGNTTMCHLLCGFS
-256 CETLGVAPFLPVD
+256 CETLGVAPFEPVD
-269 LSWMEGS
+269 ISWMEGS

-329 EMVLGNCRH
+329 EMVLGNCCH

-366 SHVFMEKTGKA
+366 SHVFMEETGKA

-411 HQMIDEHGTYSDP
+411 HQMIDEHGTYSDL

-431 LAGKVRFTQNDMR
+431 LAEKVKFTQNDIR

-461 KKAGIT
+461 KKAGIA
-467 FDEVDDCYLAG
+467 FDEVDNCYLAG

-504 PAGNTVLAGTK
+504 PVGNTVLAGTK
-515 EVLLGRI
+515 EVLLSRI

-542 NDFEEMYL
+542 NDFEELYL

>member
-1 MDKILRENQPKSLLR
+1 MKKTFQVEQQKNLLEM
-16 ILQEK
+16 LQEK

-28 CNGNGTCGKCIVRYK
+28 CNGNGICGKCVVQYK
-43 IGATEP
+43 RGATEP
-49 TKQDREFLS
+49 TRRDREVFS
-58 EKQLEQ
+58 EKQLED

-72 YPMGEYVVEIPE
+72 HPVGAYEVELPE
-84 QEEMIEV
+84 SEETIEV
-91 LSQWENQRT
+91 LSEWGKQQKTDT
-100 EEIPKNTA
+100 EAYTQ
-108 EDFAKACKT
+108 
-117 ADGEGFTETRTP
+117 TP
-129 ADVKASSGIQNKE
+129 AEAKTSGGIQDKE
-142 TVEGTA
+142 TAEGTA
-148 EKTKN
+148 EKTEN

-165 TLAALLVNLKTEAD
+165 TLAALLVNLKTEVD

-193 ADVLSRI
+193 ADVISRI
-200 DTSNNGKKWE
+200 DASNNGKKWE
-210 IQRCIRQDLQKLIR
+210 MQRCIRQDLQKLIR
-224 ELFQKEK
+224 ELLQKEK
-231 ITEQQIQKIVI
+231 ITEQQIQRIVI

-366 SHVFMEKTGKA
+366 SHVFMEETGKA

-411 HQMIDEHGTYSDP
+411 HQMIDEHGTYSDL

-431 LAGKVRFTQNDMR
+431 LAEKVKFTQNDIR

-467 FDEVDDCYLAG
+467 FDEVDNCYLAG

-486 KKAAGI
+486 KNAAGI

-530 QTMADV
+530 QTMAEV

-542 NDFEEMYL
+542 NDFEELYL

>member
-1 MDKILRENQPKSLLR
+1 MLICCFFKVKEKMIIDRSKQQKNLLEM
-16 ILQEK
+16 LQEK

-28 CNGNGTCGKCIVRYK
+28 CNGNGICGKCIVRYK
-43 IGATEP
+43 SGATEP

-72 YPMGEYVVEIPE
+72 YPTEEYKVEIPE
-84 QEEMIEV
+84 LEETIEV

-100 EEIPKNTA
+100 EEILKNTA
-108 EDFAKACKT
+108 
-117 ADGEGFTETRTP
+117 
-129 ADVKASSGIQNKE
+129 
-142 TVEGTA
+142 EGTA
-148 EKTKN
+148 EKTEN
-153 AIYGICIDIGTT
+153 ALYGICIDIGTT
-165 TLAALLVNLKTEAD
+165 TLAALLVNLETEAD
-179 CQTAVSVNHQRTYG
+179 CQTAVSVNHQRAYG
-193 ADVLSRI
+193 SDVLSRI
-200 DTSNNGKKWE
+200 SASNGGKKWE

-224 ELFQKEK
+224 ELLQKEK
-231 ITEQQIQKIVI
+231 ITEQQIKRIVI

-358 MASIPGVI
+358 MAGIPGVI
-366 SHVFMEKTGKA
+366 SHVFMEETGKA

-383 ETDGENKKQQAIG
+383 EADGENKKKQQAIG

-406 YELRE
+406 YELRK
-411 HQMIDEHGTYSDP
+411 HQMIDEHGTYSDL

-431 LAGKVRFTQNDMR
+431 LAGKVKFTQNDIR
-444 ELQMA
+444 EIQMA

-461 KKAGIT
+461 KKAGIA

-486 KKAAGI
+486 TKAAGI
-492 GLIPKELEMKTI
+492 GLIPKELEVKTI
-504 PAGNTVLAGTK
+504 PVGNTVLAGTK

-522 SKEELEKI
+522 SKDELEKI

>member
-1 MDKILRENQPKSLLR
+1 MLICCFFKVKEKMIIDRSKQQKNLLEM
-16 ILQEK
+16 LQEK

-28 CNGNGTCGKCIVRYK
+28 CNGNGICGKCIVRYK
-43 IGATEP
+43 SGATEP

-72 YPMGEYVVEIPE
+72 YPTEEYKVEIPE
-84 QEEMIEV
+84 LEETIEV

-100 EEIPKNTA
+100 EEILKNTA
-108 EDFAKACKT
+108 
-117 ADGEGFTETRTP
+117 
-129 ADVKASSGIQNKE
+129 
-142 TVEGTA
+142 EGTA
-148 EKTKN
+148 EKTEN
-153 AIYGICIDIGTT
+153 ALYGICIDIGTT
-165 TLAALLVNLKTEAD
+165 TLAALLVNLETEAD
-179 CQTAVSVNHQRTYG
+179 CQTAVSVNHQRAYG
-193 ADVLSRI
+193 SDVLSRI
-200 DTSNNGKKWE
+200 SASNGGKKWE

-224 ELFQKEK
+224 ELLQKEK
-231 ITEQQIQKIVI
+231 ITEQQIQRIVI

-358 MASIPGVI
+358 MAGIPGVI
-366 SHVFMEKTGKA
+366 SHVFMEETGKA

-383 ETDGENKKQQAIG
+383 EADGENKKKQQAIG

-411 HQMIDEHGTYSDP
+411 HQMIDEHGTYSDL
-424 YFDTGYE
+424 YFDTGYK
-431 LAGKVRFTQNDMR
+431 LAEKVKFTQNDIR

-467 FDEVDDCYLAG
+467 FDEVDNCYLAG

-530 QTMADV
+530 QTMAEV

-542 NDFEEMYL
+542 NDFEELYL

>member
-1 MDKILRENQPKSLLR
+1 MLICCFFKVKEKMIIDRSKQQKNLLEM
-16 ILQEK
+16 LQEK

-28 CNGNGTCGKCIVRYK
+28 CNGNGICGKCIVRYK
-43 IGATEP
+43 RGATEP

-72 YPMGEYVVEIPE
+72 YPTEEYKVEIPE
-84 QEEMIEV
+84 LEETIEV

-100 EEIPKNTA
+100 EEILKNTA
-108 EDFAKACKT
+108 
-117 ADGEGFTETRTP
+117 
-129 ADVKASSGIQNKE
+129 
-142 TVEGTA
+142 EGTA
-148 EKTKN
+148 EKTEN

-193 ADVLSRI
+193 ADVISRI
-200 DTSNNGKKWE
+200 DASNNGKKWE
-210 IQRCIRQDLQKLIR
+210 MQRCIRQDLQKLVG
-224 ELFQKEK
+224 ELAEKEG
-231 ITEQQIQKIVI
+231 IHVAQIQRIVI

-366 SHVFMEKTGKA
+366 SHVFMEETGKA

-411 HQMIDEHGTYSDP
+411 HQMIDEHGTYSDL

-431 LAGKVRFTQNDMR
+431 LAEKVKFTQNDIR

-467 FDEVDDCYLAG
+467 FDEVDNCYLAG

-542 NDFEEMYL
+542 NDFEELYL

>member
-1 MDKILRENQPKSLLR
+1 MLICCFFKVKEKMIIDRSKQQKNLLEM
-16 ILQEK
+16 LQEK

-28 CNGNGTCGKCIVRYK
+28 CNGNGICGKCIVRYK
-43 IGATEP
+43 SGATEP

-72 YPMGEYVVEIPE
+72 YPTEEYKVEIPE
-84 QEEMIEV
+84 LEETIEV

-100 EEIPKNTA
+100 EEILKNTA
-108 EDFAKACKT
+108 
-117 ADGEGFTETRTP
+117 
-129 ADVKASSGIQNKE
+129 
-142 TVEGTA
+142 EGTA
-148 EKTKN
+148 EKTEN
-153 AIYGICIDIGTT
+153 ALYGICIDIGTT
-165 TLAALLVNLKTEAD
+165 TLAALLVNLETEAD

-193 ADVLSRI
+193 SDVLSRI
-200 DTSNNGKKWE
+200 SASNGGKKWE

-224 ELFQKEK
+224 ELLQKEK
-231 ITEQQIQKIVI
+231 ITEQQIQRIVI

-366 SHVFMEKTGKA
+366 SHVFMEETGKA

-411 HQMIDEHGTYSDP
+411 HQMIDEHGTYSDL

-431 LAGKVRFTQNDMR
+431 LAEKVKFTQNDIR

-515 EVLLGRI
+515 EVLLSRI

-542 NDFEEMYL
+542 NDFEELYL

>member
-1 MDKILRENQPKSLLR
+1 MDRILRENQPKSLLR

-28 CNGNGTCGKCIVRYK
+28 CNGNGTCGKCVVRYK

-49 TKQDREFLS
+49 SVRDREIFS
-58 EKQLEQ
+58 EKQLEE

-72 YPMGEYVVEIPE
+72 YPTGVYEIEIP
-84 QEEMIEV
+84 QKEEEIEV
-91 LSQWENQRT
+91 LSGWE
-100 EEIPKNTA
+100 EK
-108 EDFAKACKT
+108 
-117 ADGEGFTETRTP
+117 
-129 ADVKASSGIQNKE
+129 KE
-142 TVEGTA
+142 TLGECRKA
-148 EKTKN
+148 ENSTHGRN
-153 AIYGICIDIGTT
+153 CAERSEQAGYGICIDIGTT
-165 TLAALLVNLKTEAD
+165 TLAAVLVDLTAQEE
-179 CQTAVSVNHQRTYG
+179 CQTAVSVNHQRAYG
-193 ADVLSRI
+193 SDVLSRI
-200 DTSNNGKKWE
+200 AASNGGKKWE

-224 ELFQKEK
+224 ELLQKEK
-231 ITEQQIQKIVI
+231 ITEQQIQRIVI

-366 SHVFMEKTGKA
+366 SHVFMEETGKA

-396 ICGTGMIDLV
+396 ICGTGMIDLA

-411 HQMIDEHGTYSDP
+411 HQMIDEHGTYLDL

-431 LAGKVRFTQNDMR
+431 LAKKVKFTQNDIR

-542 NDFEEMYL
+542 NDFEELYL

>member
-1 MDKILRENQPKSLLR
+1 MLICCFFKVKEKMIIDRSKQQKNLLEM
-16 ILQEK
+16 LQEK

-28 CNGNGTCGKCIVRYK
+28 CNGNGICGKCIVRYK
-43 IGATEP
+43 SGATEP

-72 YPMGEYVVEIPE
+72 YPTEEYKVEIPE
-84 QEEMIEV
+84 LEETIEV

-100 EEIPKNTA
+100 EEILKNTA
-108 EDFAKACKT
+108 
-117 ADGEGFTETRTP
+117 
-129 ADVKASSGIQNKE
+129 
-142 TVEGTA
+142 EGTA
-148 EKTKN
+148 EKTEN
-153 AIYGICIDIGTT
+153 ALYGICIDIGTT
-165 TLAALLVNLKTEAD
+165 TLAALLVNLETEAD
-179 CQTAVSVNHQRTYG
+179 CQTAVSVNHQRAYG
-193 ADVLSRI
+193 SDVLSRI
-200 DTSNNGKKWE
+200 SASNGGKKWE

-224 ELFQKEK
+224 ELLQKEK
-231 ITEQQIQKIVI
+231 ITEQQIQRIVI

-329 EMVLGNCRH
+329 EMVLGNCHH

-366 SHVFMEKTGKA
+366 SHVFMEETGKT

-383 ETDGENKKQQAIG
+383 EADGENKKKQQAIG

-406 YELRE
+406 YELRK
-411 HQMIDEHGTYSDP
+411 HQMIDEHGTYSDL

-431 LAGKVRFTQNDMR
+431 LAGKVKFTQNDIR
-444 ELQMA
+444 EIQMA

-461 KKAGIT
+461 KKAGIA
-467 FDEVDDCYLAG
+467 FDEVDNCYLAG

-486 KKAAGI
+486 TKAAGI

-504 PAGNTVLAGTK
+504 PVGNTVLAGTK

-522 SKEELEKI
+522 SKDELEKI

-542 NDFEEMYL
+542 NDFEELYL

>member
-1 MDKILRENQPKSLLR
+1 MLICCFFKVKEKMIIDRSKQQKNLLEM
-16 ILQEK
+16 LQEK

-28 CNGNGTCGKCIVRYK
+28 CNGNGICGKCIVRYK
-43 IGATEP
+43 SGATEP

-72 YPMGEYVVEIPE
+72 YPTEEYKVEIPE
-84 QEEMIEV
+84 LEETIEV

-100 EEIPKNTA
+100 EEILKNTA
-108 EDFAKACKT
+108 
-117 ADGEGFTETRTP
+117 
-129 ADVKASSGIQNKE
+129 
-142 TVEGTA
+142 EGTA
-148 EKTKN
+148 EKTEN
-153 AIYGICIDIGTT
+153 ALYGICIDIGTT
-165 TLAALLVNLKTEAD
+165 TLAALLVNLETEAD
-179 CQTAVSVNHQRTYG
+179 CQTAVSVNHQRAYG
-193 ADVLSRI
+193 SDVLSRI
-200 DTSNNGKKWE
+200 SASNSGKKWE

-224 ELFQKEK
+224 ELLQKEK
-231 ITEQQIQKIVI
+231 ITEQQIQRIVI

-366 SHVFMEKTGKA
+366 SHVFMEETGKA

-411 HQMIDEHGTYSDP
+411 HQMIDEHGTYSDL

-431 LAGKVRFTQNDMR
+431 LAEKVKFTQNDIR

-461 KKAGIT
+461 KKAGIA
-467 FDEVDDCYLAG
+467 FDEVDNCYLAG

-522 SKEELEKI
+522 SKDELEKI

-542 NDFEEMYL
+542 NDFEELYL

>member
-1 MDKILRENQPKSLLR
+1 MIIDRSKQQKNLLEM
-16 ILQEK
+16 LQEK

-28 CNGNGTCGKCIVRYK
+28 CNGNGTCGKCIVQYK
-43 IGATEP
+43 RGATEP
-49 TKQDREFLS
+49 TRRDREVFS
-58 EKQLEQ
+58 EKQLED

-72 YPMGEYVVEIPE
+72 YPAGAYEVEIPE
-84 QEEMIEV
+84 SEETIEV
-91 LSQWENQRT
+91 LSEWGKQQKTDT
-100 EEIPKNTA
+100 EELTEADTQAPA
-108 EDFAKACKT
+108 EAKIS
-117 ADGEGFTETRTP
+117 G
-129 ADVKASSGIQNKE
+129 GIQDKE
-142 TVEGTA
+142 TAEGTA
-148 EKTKN
+148 EKTEN

-165 TLAALLVNLKTEAD
+165 TLAALLVNLETEAD

-193 ADVLSRI
+193 SDVLSRI
-200 DTSNNGKKWE
+200 SASNSGKKWE

-224 ELFQKEK
+224 ELLQKEK
-231 ITEQQIQKIVI
+231 ITEQQIQRIVI
-242 AGNTTMCHLLRGFS
+242 AGNTTMCHLLCGFS
-256 CETLGVAPFLPVD
+256 CETLGVAPFEPVD
-269 LSWMEGS
+269 ISWMEGS
-276 AADFLGMKELDT
+276 AAEFSGMKEWDA

-295 ISAFVGADIMAGIAK
+295 ISSFVGADIMAGIAK
-310 MNMHRSEGYH
+310 MSMHRSEGYH

-329 EMVLGNCRH
+329 EMVLGNCHH

-366 SHVFMEKTGKA
+366 SHVFMEETGKT

-383 ETDGENKKQQAIG
+383 EADGENKKKQQAIG

-406 YELRE
+406 YELRK
-411 HQMIDEHGTYSDP
+411 HQMIDEHGTYSDL

-431 LAGKVRFTQNDMR
+431 LAGKVKFTQNDIR
-444 ELQMA
+444 EIQMA

-461 KKAGIT
+461 KKAGIA

-486 KKAAGI
+486 TKAAGI
-492 GLIPKELEMKTI
+492 GLIPKELEVKTI
-504 PAGNTVLAGTK
+504 PVGNTVLAGTK

-522 SKEELEKI
+522 SKDELEKI

-542 NDFEEMYL
+542 NDFEELYL

>member
-1 MDKILRENQPKSLLR
+1 MLICCFFKVKEKMIIDRSKQQKNLLEM
-16 ILQEK
+16 LQEK

-28 CNGNGTCGKCIVRYK
+28 CNGNGICGKCIVRYK
-43 IGATEP
+43 SGATEP

-72 YPMGEYVVEIPE
+72 YPTEEYKVEIPE
-84 QEEMIEV
+84 LEETIEV

-100 EEIPKNTA
+100 EEILKNTA
-108 EDFAKACKT
+108 
-117 ADGEGFTETRTP
+117 
-129 ADVKASSGIQNKE
+129 
-142 TVEGTA
+142 EGTA
-148 EKTKN
+148 EKTEN
-153 AIYGICIDIGTT
+153 ALYGICIDIGTT
-165 TLAALLVNLKTEAD
+165 TLAALLVNLETEAD
-179 CQTAVSVNHQRTYG
+179 CQTAVSVNHQRAYG
-193 ADVLSRI
+193 SDVLSRI
-200 DTSNNGKKWE
+200 SASNGGKKWE

-224 ELFQKEK
+224 ELLQKEK
-231 ITEQQIQKIVI
+231 ITEQQIQRIVI

-358 MASIPGVI
+358 MAGIPGVI
-366 SHVFMEKTGKA
+366 SHVFMEETGKA

-383 ETDGENKKQQAIG
+383 EADGENKKKQQAIG

-406 YELRE
+406 YELRK
-411 HQMIDEHGTYSDP
+411 HQMIDEHGTYSDL

-431 LAGKVRFTQNDMR
+431 LAGKVKFTQNDIR

-542 NDFEEMYL
+542 NDFEELYL

>member
-1 MDKILRENQPKSLLR
+1 MLICCFFKVKEKMIIDRSKQQKNLLEM
-16 ILQEK
+16 LQEK

-28 CNGNGTCGKCIVRYK
+28 CNGNGICGKCIVRYK
-43 IGATEP
+43 SGATEP

-72 YPMGEYVVEIPE
+72 YPTEEYKVEIPE
-84 QEEMIEV
+84 LEETIEV

-100 EEIPKNTA
+100 EEILKNTA
-108 EDFAKACKT
+108 
-117 ADGEGFTETRTP
+117 
-129 ADVKASSGIQNKE
+129 
-142 TVEGTA
+142 EGTA
-148 EKTKN
+148 EKTEN
-153 AIYGICIDIGTT
+153 ALYGICIDIGTT
-165 TLAALLVNLKTEAD
+165 TLAALLVNLETEAD
-179 CQTAVSVNHQRTYG
+179 CQTAVSVNHQRAYG
-193 ADVLSRI
+193 SDVLSRI
-200 DTSNNGKKWE
+200 SASNGGKKWE

-224 ELFQKEK
+224 ELLQKEK
-231 ITEQQIQKIVI
+231 ITEQQIQRIVI

-366 SHVFMEKTGKA
+366 SHVFMEETGKA

-411 HQMIDEHGTYSDP
+411 HQMIDEHGTYSDL

-431 LAGKVRFTQNDMR
+431 LAEKVKFTQNDIR
-444 ELQMA
+444 EIQMA

-461 KKAGIT
+461 KKAGIA

-486 KKAAGI
+486 TKAAGI

-504 PAGNTVLAGTK
+504 PVGNTVLAGTK
-515 EVLLGRI
+515 EVLLGKI

-542 NDFEEMYL
+542 NDFEELYL